1 MVVLWSGDEHAAIEG
16 TGFNRV
22 GIVGWGFVGA
32 SLQHKACLVRL
43 LYKWLHLRSSKSRGA
58 IFLLYLRNK
67 KNKFFPLQLL

>member
-43 LYKWLHLRSSKSRGA
+43 LYKWLHLRSSKSERSHFFCFTSV
-58 IFLLYLRNK
+58 IK
-67 KNKFFPLQLL
+67 K